1 MADKDN
7 RYSTSAVKKMSQCH
21 VSVGKKTSLAK
32 PKFDRW
38 RDLNSAIIDW
48 INNDAI
54 EETSVK
60 VAERNNFQSY
70 DPIQKKILS
79 DLFSRFRTIYPKRQ
93 YTFNHQYIS
102 KEIEKE
108 INGEIYGITTHFAY
122 EFEDEGHYELVR
134 LKTAHDPSPDL
145 IDLAILT
152 KLKEDNEEFYTA
164 ALELDDLMDIDL
176 IDNPDEV
183 IDEYFEIIKSYVY
196 DRQKRTP
203 GSHCD
208 FCDQAS
214 RCGQFP
220 LINENKINRNV
231 REVKV
236 SKTNLVK
243 LEKCERRTAWNV
255 QYGLPRE
262 DYIEFESESTATKF
276 HKYSQQMLVDNEN
289 YY

>member
-93 YTFNHQYIS
+93 YSFNHQYIS

-122 EFEDEGHYELVR
+122 EFE
-134 LKTAHDPSPDL
+134 
-145 IDLAILT
+145 
-152 KLKEDNEEFYTA
+152 EEK
-164 ALELDDLMDIDL
+164 D
-176 IDNPDEV
+176 
-183 IDEYFEIIKSYVY
+183 
-196 DRQKRTP
+196 
-203 GSHCD
+203 
-208 FCDQAS
+208 
-214 RCGQFP
+214 
-220 LINENKINRNV
+220 
-231 REVKV
+231 
-236 SKTNLVK
+236 
-243 LEKCERRTAWNV
+243 
-255 QYGLPRE
+255 
-262 DYIEFESESTATKF
+262 
-276 HKYSQQMLVDNEN
+276 
-289 YY
+289 